1 MIEAEKL
8 VLRAG
13 DKPLLDDAGLVVE
26 RGQRVAVIGP
36 NGAGKT
42 TLVETLLGM
51 RPPVSGRIK
60 LGHNVT
66 TGYF

>member
-1 MIEAEKL
+1 MP
-8 VLRAG
+8 G
-13 DKPLLDDAGLVVE
+13 SCVE

-42 TLVETLLGM
+42 TLVETLLGL
-51 RPPVSGRIK
+51 RPPVGGRIK

-66 TGYF
+66 AGYFSQHIAEMPEQLERASKR